1 MFVIKCGCLEGVIDL
16 KKEYK
21 WLVLIYVGAVLFF
34 YLLSLRVEKLES
46 QEDISNRN
54 EAIILRIK

>member
-1 MFVIKCGCLEGVIDL
+1 M

-21 WLVLIYVGAVLFF
+21 WLILIYVGAVLFF

-46 QEDISNRN
+46 QEDICNRN
-54 EAIILRIK
+54 EAIVLRIK

>member
-1 MFVIKCGCLEGVIDL
+1 M

-21 WLVLIYVGAVLFF
+21 WLILIYVGAVLFF

-54 EAIILRIK
+54 EAIVLRIK